1 MGILWPWYKAP
12 EVPPEVVYACPYCT
26 AEFSTE
32 AELLAHIRAAHIG
45 QPPQVIYVCPYCG
58 ARFSTMS
65 ELADH
70 IARMHPPVAAPP
82 AVPPPEVAPP
92 EVAPPEVAPKVA
104 DIRVQTLTIQPSQV
118 DVGDIVTISVVAKNY
133 GTATGSKVI
142 TCDVNGKVSSQTVT
156 LVAGESKAVSFTAT
170 PKEAKT
176 YQVSVNGLS
185 GSFKAVEVVP
195 ISNISYQNPS
205 SREGERIHI
214 VLSASLPYLH
224 VYRAWFVSPGLK
236 APKVLTTP
244 VGQEVG
250 GLPFFYSRGTLK
262 GEIWG
267 NDCVSPLPHP
277 DFPGDPSVGFPP
289 STMTGKFQIEVYS
302 VYGPDY
308 DAIKELV
315 YKTEL
320 AATLHS

>member
-1 MGILWPWYKAP
+1 
-12 EVPPEVVYACPYCT
+12 
-26 AEFSTE
+26 
-32 AELLAHIRAAHIG
+32 
-45 QPPQVIYVCPYCG
+45 
-58 ARFSTMS
+58 MS

-70 IARMHPPVAAPP
+70 ITRMHPPVAAPP
-82 AVPPPEVAPP
+82 APPEVAPP
-92 EVAPPEVAPKVA
+92 PEIPAPPPPVAVA

-118 DVGDIVTISVVAKNY
+118 NVGDQVAISVVAFNY
-133 GTATGSKVI
+133 GTASGSKEI
-142 TCDVNGKVSSQTVT
+142 RCDVNGKVSSQTVA
-156 LVAGESKAVSFTAT
+156 LDPNQSKTISFEAT

-176 YQVSVNGLS
+176 YSVSVNGLS
-185 GSFKAVEVVP
+185 GSFKAVGVVP
-195 ISNISYQNPS
+195 ISNISYQNPP

-224 VYRAWFVSPGLK
+224 VYKAWFVSPGLK

-308 DAIKELV
+308 DAIKGLV